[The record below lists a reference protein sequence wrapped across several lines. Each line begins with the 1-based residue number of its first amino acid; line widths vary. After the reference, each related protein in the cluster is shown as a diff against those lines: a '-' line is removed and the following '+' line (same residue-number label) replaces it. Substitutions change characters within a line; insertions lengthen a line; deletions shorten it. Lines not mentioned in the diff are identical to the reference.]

1 MKKTYLIPQIA
12 VVKLNACQ
20 PIMTGSLPKN
30 DQGVD
35 SGDVLAPEMD
45 PDFDEDF

>member
-1 MKKTYLIPQIA
+1 MKKTYLIPEIE

-20 PIMTGSLPKN
+20 PIMTGSLPKSE
-30 DQGVD
+30 DTVG
-35 SGDVLAPEMD
+35 SGDVLAPELD